1 LVYVGEFIITL
12 ADMIPKEQEK
22 ALIKGAKEAVKYW
35 QNAKHNL
42 DELIKAAQK
51 MGYLINP
58 KTGEV
63 TKIK

>member
-1 LVYVGEFIITL
+1 
-12 ADMIPKEQEK
+12 MIPKEQEK
-22 ALIKGAKEAVKYW
+22 ALKQGAKQAVEMYR
-35 QNAKHNL
+35 NAKFNL

-63 TKIK
+63 KKDNS

>member
-1 LVYVGEFIITL
+1 
-12 ADMIPKEQEK
+12 MIPKEQEQ

-35 QNAKHNL
+35 NNAKHNL

-63 TKIK
+63 TKRK